1 MKKPVA
7 LIFGHRG
14 GIGLAT
20 SKAFIAQGYRI
31 IPVDRTTI
39 DFDKANADSQISSV
53 LINGQPDVVVNASGV
68 FRNGWQQDHVETMNV
83 NVGSNWSILRHYMNP
98 SNQTKSARI
107 IMIGSSSHSG
117 GRSLYP
123 LYSASKAAVY
133 NLWQS
138 ASQAL
143 ADTNV
148 AVDLVNPV
156 RTLTRMSTDGGKKI
170 DPALDYLKPEQV
182 AERIM
187 QLVNENLPSR
197 CIEMTYED
205 VK

>member
-14 GIGLAT
+14 GIGSAAKSAFL
-20 SKAFIAQGYRI
+20 KAGYRI
-31 IPVDRTTI
+31 IPVDRTII
-39 DFDKANADSQISSV
+39 DFDRPDADAQINS
-53 LINGQPDVVVNASGV
+53 LLTNGQPDVIVNATGV

-138 ASQAL
+138 ASQML
-143 ADTNV
+143 EDTDIV
-148 AVDLVNPV
+148 IDLLNPV
-156 RTLTRMSTDGGKKI
+156 RTLTLMSTAGKAI
-170 DPALDYLKPEQV
+170 DPNLDYLQPEQV
-182 AERIM
+182 AQQIILLCQEG
-187 QLVNENLPSR
+187 LASR
-197 CIEMTYED
+197 CVDMTFED

>member
-14 GIGLAT
+14 GIGLAAK
-20 SKAFIAQGYRI
+20 SAFLKAGYRI
-31 IPVDRTTI
+31 IPVDRTII
-39 DFDKANADSQISSV
+39 DFDRPDADAQINS
-53 LINGQPDVVVNASGV
+53 LLTNGQPDVIVNATGV

-98 SNQTKSARI
+98 SNQTKSTRI
-107 IMIGSSSHSG
+107 IMVGSSSHSG
-117 GRSLYP
+117 GRPLYP

-138 ASQAL
+138 ASQML
-143 ADTNV
+143 EDTDIV
-148 AVDLVNPV
+148 IDLLNPV
-156 RTLTRMSTDGGKKI
+156 RTLTRMSTAGKAI
-170 DPALDYLKPEQV
+170 DPNLDYLQPEQV
-182 AERIM
+182 AQQIILLCQEG
-187 QLVNENLPSR
+187 LASR
-197 CIEMTYED
+197 CVDMTFED